1 MAFNSAKIRLILSLF
16 EYLSLIAK
24 QNFFCE

>member
-1 MAFNSAKIRLILSLF
+1 MAFNSVKIRLISSLF

>member
-1 MAFNSAKIRLILSLF
+1 MAFNYAKIRLISSLF